1 MKNIYLVFLL
11 IWVLSSCTS
20 GSKFN
25 VTGEVSNAEGK
36 TLYLEA
42 SQLESIIILD
52 SVKLKSSGG
61 AFDFKQSRPESPEF
75 YRLRIENKIINFS
88 IDSTETIHVKAPY
101 QGFSTDYTIEGSDNC
116 SRIQELTLKQ
126 VRLQN
131 DVNNLIKESQADA
144 MSNAVF
150 EKRIDVMLKDYKN
163 DVKVNYIYTGP
174 NTASAYFALFQS
186 LNNYRIF
193 DPLYNKEDIK
203 CFATVATSLNNF
215 YPNADRSKNLYN
227 LVVKGLKNTRTP
239 KEKTWEIP
247 EDKIA
252 EVGLIDINLKDIVG
266 NGHKL
271 TDLKGKVVLL
281 DFTIFQS
288 TVGVS
293 HNYMLRDLYNK
304 YAEKGFE
311 IYQVSLDAD
320 EHLWKTS
327 ANNLP
332 WICVRDAND
341 IYSTAVNIYN
351 VQQLP
356 AYFLIN
362 RKNELS
368 IRGEN
373 IKNLEEEIKKML

>member
-1 MKNIYLVFLL
+1 MQHIYLMFL
-11 IWVLSSCTS
+11 IVWVLSSCTS

-42 SQLESIIILD
+42 SQLESILMID
-52 SVKLKSSGG
+52 SVKLKSDG

-75 YRLRIENKIINFS
+75 YRLRIGNKIINFS

-116 SRIQELTLKQ
+116 SRIKELTLKQ

-131 DVNNLIKESQADA
+131 DVNKLVKESQTGA
-144 MSNAVF
+144 MSNAVL
-150 EKRIDVMLKDYKN
+150 EKRMDAILKEYKD
-163 DVKVNYIYTGP
+163 DVKANYIYTDP

-203 CFATVATSLNNF
+203 CFAAVATSLNNF

-227 LVVKGLKNTRTP
+227 LVIKGLKNTRTS
-239 KEKTWEIP
+239 KEKTVEIP
-247 EDKIA
+247 EDKITEA
-252 EVGLIDINLKDIVG
+252 GLIDINLKDVAG

-288 TVGVS
+288 TVGVP

-304 YAEKGFE
+304 YADRGFE

-320 EHLWKTS
+320 EHFWKTS
-327 ANNLP
+327 ASNLP
-332 WICVRDAND
+332 WICVRDANG
-341 IYSTAVNIYN
+341 IYSTAVNVYN

-356 AYFLIN
+356 VYFLIN
-362 RKNELS
+362 RNNELR
-368 IRGEN
+368 IRSEN
-373 IKNLEEEIKKML
+373 IKNPEEEIKKML